1 MLFNLALV
9 YKHTTSANKPHAVA
23 VESSVR
29 LGLRSLTL
37 SITLMEFISIST
49 YASSR
54 AEPEGTLLCAPSALI
69 PTATKTSGTL
79 FSHRSQFPSKLVSL
93 VNCTSYTAKLTRNK
107 ETLHITRMDKVVK
120 RKLN

>member
-1 MLFNLALV
+1 MRKFRKKLITFKLALV
-9 YKHTTSANKPHAVA
+9 ESYTNTRVGRQATQPVA
-23 VESSVR
+23 VVSSVR

-54 AEPEGTLLCAPSALI
+54 TEPEGTMLRAPSALT

-79 FSHRSQFPSKLVSL
+79 FSHRSQFPSRLVSL
-93 VNCTSYTAKLTRNK
+93 EKCTS
-107 ETLHITRMDKVVK
+107 
-120 RKLN
+120 